1 MCMKH
6 TWHPVHNVHRS
17 TTLYNLD
24 YIIVYNISG
33 IVIFYIYDNLPH
45 RLYDW
50 LRMASRSYE
59 DTEREVSQKFGRT
72 WHLLS
77 DEEFKRLTA
86 NQLTADY
93 SD

>member
-1 MCMKH
+1 MCMKRQY
-6 TWHPVHNVHRS
+6 PVHNVHSS
-17 TTLYNLD
+17 TTLYNLH
-24 YIIVYNISG
+24 YIIVF
-33 IVIFYIYDNLPH
+33 FYIYDNLPH

-77 DEEFKRLTA
+77 DEEFKQLTA